1 MHARVC
7 SPVAADT
14 QEEAAMA
21 YDLAA
26 IRMRGLAAVTN
37 FDLDCY
43 MEYLQPPLCKVDP
56 EVLEP
61 AAPMLLQPKIEP
73 MDDELVL
80 RDDVDRVFA
89 EFLQA
94 LGMDP
99 ADFDSR
105 HRQAWWPADYEDV
118 RDLPADIVFEDDIES
133 VVFDAPGASQGG
145 AAAPVLRADVDDVD
159 RAVAEFLQALAMDPA
174 DFDARRPPLP
184 ADVRFEDDMESVHS
198 DDDAAAAATISSLAS
213 GRWR

>member
-1 MHARVC
+1 
-7 SPVAADT
+7 
-14 QEEAAMA
+14 
-21 YDLAA
+21 
-26 IRMRGLAAVTN
+26 
-37 FDLDCY
+37 
-43 MEYLQPPLCKVDP
+43 
-56 EVLEP
+56 
-61 AAPMLLQPKIEP
+61 

-89 EFLQA
+89 EFLQV

-133 VVFDAPGASQGG
+133 V
-145 AAAPVLRADVDDVD
+145 
-159 RAVAEFLQALAMDPA
+159 
-174 DFDARRPPLP
+174 
-184 ADVRFEDDMESVHS
+184 HC

>member
-1 MHARVC
+1 
-7 SPVAADT
+7 
-14 QEEAAMA
+14 
-21 YDLAA
+21 
-26 IRMRGLAAVTN
+26 
-37 FDLDCY
+37 
-43 MEYLQPPLCKVDP
+43 
-56 EVLEP
+56 
-61 AAPMLLQPKIEP
+61 
-73 MDDELVL
+73 MDDEPVL
-80 RDDVDRVFA
+80 RYDVDDVDRVFA

-105 HRQAWWPADYEDV
+105 HRQAWWPSSDYEDV

-145 AAAPVLRADVDDVD
+145 AAAPVLRDDVDDVD
-159 RAVAEFLQALAMDPA
+159 RAVAEFLHALAMDPA